1 MRMLKHDGEVTE
13 LKGDQYSG
21 LLLNL
26 LHYHNFISKL
36 RDAQRPVRGS
46 PHVPICMD
54 LCWNA
59 WSLMQ
64 AFSMLLKE

>member
-26 LHYHNFISKL
+26 LHYHNFTSKF
-36 RDAQRPVRGS
+36 RHAQRPVLGHHLS
-46 PHVPICMD
+46 LP
-54 LCWNA
+54 A
-59 WSLMQ
+59 WFCAGMNSL
-64 AFSMLLKE
+64 